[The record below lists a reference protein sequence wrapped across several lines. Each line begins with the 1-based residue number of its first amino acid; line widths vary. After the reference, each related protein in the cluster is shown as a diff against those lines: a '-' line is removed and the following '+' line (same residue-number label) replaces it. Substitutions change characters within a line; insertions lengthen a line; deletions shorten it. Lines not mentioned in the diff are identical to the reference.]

1 MNKTKV
7 VATIGP
13 MSLNKETLKRMI
25 EAGVDVFRINL
36 KHATREFCIKA
47 KEMIDKVNKELKT
60 NVALMFD
67 TKGPQVKVG
76 LFSGGEAT
84 YEANDKIRIYM
95 DDIIGDSTKFCVDY
109 KDFLD
114 EVNYDTIIKIHDSNV
129 ELQVLDKGK
138 DYLLCLVLHGG
149 VIKNNQSLTAVGVNL
164 NLPCISN
171 EDKDDIL
178 FAHDLNIDFVCLSNV
193 SSGEDILDGND
204 LLIELGNNH
213 MGIIAKIENERA
225 VNDIDNIINNSDGIL
240 IARVDLGIELPIE
253 RIPGIQKSIINKC
266 HQNGKFSIVAVD
278 MVIQDEE
285 DDEPTRAEVSDVA
298 NAVLDGVDAIMLT
311 GKTAKGIYPV
321 ETIFTINKILDE
333 AETEVDYYSF
343 MDKALRTENRDIS
356 GVIAHNVASS
366 AMHLNC
372 KAIYAPTISG
382 YTARKISR
390 FRPIC
395 PIIAASPNV
404 ETVKSLQLYFAVCP
418 VLIHELHTFDKVIEA
433 AKKMSQDVLDLNL
446 NDKYIITGGYPF
458 KDVKH
463 TNFMK
468 IEEL

>member
-1 MNKTKV
+1 
-7 VATIGP
+7 
-13 MSLNKETLKRMI
+13 
-25 EAGVDVFRINL
+25 
-36 KHATREFCIKA
+36 
-47 KEMIDKVNKELKT
+47 
-60 NVALMFD
+60 
-67 TKGPQVKVG
+67 
-76 LFSGGEAT
+76 
-84 YEANDKIRIYM
+84 
-95 DDIIGDSTKFCVDY
+95 
-109 KDFLD
+109 
-114 EVNYDTIIKIHDSNV
+114 
-129 ELQVLDKGK
+129 
-138 DYLLCLVLHGG
+138 
-149 VIKNNQSLTAVGVNL
+149 
-164 NLPCISN
+164 
-171 EDKDDIL
+171 
-178 FAHDLNIDFVCLSNV
+178 
-193 SSGEDILDGND
+193 
-204 LLIELGNNH
+204 

-240 IARVDLGIELPIE
+240 IARGDLGFELPVE

-278 MVIQDEE
+278 MIIQEE
-285 DDEPTRAEVSDVA
+285 ENDEPTRAEVSDIA
-298 NAVLDGVDAIMLT
+298 NAVLDGVDAIVLT
-311 GKTAKGIYPV
+311 GKTANGLYPV

-333 AETEVDYYSF
+333 AELDVDYYSF
-343 MDKALRTENRDIS
+343 MDRAVRTENKDIS
-356 GVIAHNVASS
+356 GIIAHNVASS
-366 AMHLNC
+366 AIYLNC
-372 KAIYAPTISG
+372 KAIYAPTITG

-404 ETVKSLQLYFAVCP
+404 ETVKSLQLYFAVYP